1 MRSEL
6 TKTKSGADSPAL
18 TISELVLTSFPFSVN
33 LAIDID
39 YNVMTKKKSAKNWLK
54 KHTNDKYVKMSI
66 SSGYRSRAFHKLQEI
81 DEKYKVIKSANIIID
96 LGASPGSW
104 SEYISRNYKHKKLIA
119 VDQIDM
125 KPIEGVNFINGN
137 INNSEDRHK
146 IRQIIT
152 KVDLVLS
159 DIAPNITGIEDVD
172 QAHFFEIFESI
183 SSLCSDF
190 LNKKGVLIMKFF
202 NGSSYDLAKKR
213 LNMLFDD
220 VNTYKPDSSRS
231 RSNEVFFI
239 CIGYKD

>member
-1 MRSEL
+1 
-6 TKTKSGADSPAL
+6 
-18 TISELVLTSFPFSVN
+18 
-33 LAIDID
+33 
-39 YNVMTKKKSAKNWLK
+39 MTKKKSAKNWLK

-81 DEKYKVIKSANIIID
+81 DEKYKIIKSANIIID

-125 KPIEGVNFINGN
+125 KPIESVNFINGN
-137 INNSEDRHK
+137 INNSEDRDK

-159 DIAPNITGIEDVD
+159 DIAPNITGVEDVD

>member
-1 MRSEL
+1 
-6 TKTKSGADSPAL
+6 
-18 TISELVLTSFPFSVN
+18 
-33 LAIDID
+33 
-39 YNVMTKKKSAKNWLK
+39 MTKKKSAKNWLK

-81 DEKYKVIKSANIIID
+81 DEKYKIIKSANIIID

-125 KPIEGVNFINGN
+125 KPIESVNFINGN
-137 INNSEDRHK
+137 INNSEDRDK

-159 DIAPNITGIEDVD
+159 DIAPNITGVEDVD

-202 NGSSYDLAKKR
+202 NGSSYDLVKKR

>member
-1 MRSEL
+1 
-6 TKTKSGADSPAL
+6 
-18 TISELVLTSFPFSVN
+18 
-33 LAIDID
+33 
-39 YNVMTKKKSAKNWLK
+39 MTKKKSTKNWLK
-54 KHTNDKYVKMSI
+54 KHTKDKYVKMSI

-81 DEKYKVIKSANIIID
+81 DEKYKVIKSTNIIID

-104 SEYISRNYKHKKLIA
+104 SEYISRNYKNKKVIA

-125 KPIEGVNFINGN
+125 KPIEGINFINGN
-137 INNSEDRHK
+137 INNSEDRDE

-152 KVDLVLS
+152 KADLVLS
-159 DIAPNITGIEDVD
+159 DIAPNITGVEDVD

-183 SSLCSDF
+183 SSICSNF
-190 LNKKGVLIMKFF
+190 LNKKGVLVMKFF
-202 NGSSYDLAKKR
+202 NGSSYDLVKKS
-213 LNMLFDD
+213 LNVLFDD

>member
-1 MRSEL
+1 
-6 TKTKSGADSPAL
+6 
-18 TISELVLTSFPFSVN
+18 
-33 LAIDID
+33 
-39 YNVMTKKKSAKNWLK
+39 MTKKKSTKNWLK
-54 KHTNDKYVKMSI
+54 KHTKDKYVKMSI

-104 SEYISRNYKHKKLIA
+104 SEYISRNYKHKKVIA

-125 KPIEGVNFINGN
+125 KPIEGINFINGN
-137 INNSEDRHK
+137 INNSEDRDE

-152 KVDLVLS
+152 KADLVLS
-159 DIAPNITGIEDVD
+159 DIAPNITGVEDVD

-183 SSLCSDF
+183 SSICSDF
-190 LNKKGVLIMKFF
+190 LNEKGVLVMKFF
-202 NGSSYDLAKKR
+202 NGSSYDFVKKS
-213 LNMLFDD
+213 LNVLFDD

>member
-1 MRSEL
+1 
-6 TKTKSGADSPAL
+6 
-18 TISELVLTSFPFSVN
+18 
-33 LAIDID
+33 
-39 YNVMTKKKSAKNWLK
+39 MTKKKSAKNWLK

-81 DEKYKVIKSANIIID
+81 DEKYKIIKSANIIID

-104 SEYISRNYKHKKLIA
+104 SEYVSRNYKHKKLIA

-125 KPIEGVNFINGN
+125 KPIESVNFINGN
-137 INNSEDRHK
+137 INNSEDRDK

-159 DIAPNITGIEDVD
+159 DIAPNITGVEDVD

-202 NGSSYDLAKKR
+202 NGSSYDLVKKR

>member
-1 MRSEL
+1 
-6 TKTKSGADSPAL
+6 
-18 TISELVLTSFPFSVN
+18 
-33 LAIDID
+33 
-39 YNVMTKKKSAKNWLK
+39 MTKKKSTKNWLK
-54 KHTNDKYVKMSI
+54 KHTKDKYVKMSI

-104 SEYISRNYKHKKLIA
+104 SEYISRNYKHKKVIA

-125 KPIEGVNFINGN
+125 KPIEGINFINGN
-137 INNSEDRHK
+137 INNSEDRDE

-152 KVDLVLS
+152 KADLVLS
-159 DIAPNITGIEDVD
+159 DIAPNITGVEDVD

-183 SSLCSDF
+183 SSICSDF
-190 LNKKGVLIMKFF
+190 LNKKGVLVMKFF
-202 NGSSYDLAKKR
+202 SGSSYNLVKKS
-213 LNMLFDD
+213 LDVLFDD
-220 VNTYKPDSSRS
+220 VNTFKPDSSRS